1 MKRSS
6 SSSHRSTPPRRK
18 TRKDFQTLSR
28 HILRRANRNASRIG
42 FLKEVSEM
50 LLEFSGC
57 DALELWLREEEDYFR
72 CRSVLCLAGSYH
84 FHVLPRLTD
93 GHLGE
98 YQHTPLES
106 ALARLSW
113 DLIRRRYDSESPG
126 MTERGGFF
134 SGRVARDLVRIAS
147 QDRHGNGTRPA
158 VPDPPNGSD
167 KDGQNIQNHAS
178 EGGDYHSVALLPLQ
192 ISHLNTGILWLKS
205 RRPDAFTHREIELY
219 EDSVEVLTVTL
230 LNQRAR
236 AALRERV
243 KEMTCLYRIAKADE
257 QPNTTMGQLLLN
269 IAELLP
275 PAWQYPELTSAR
287 IVIDGKSYETNGF
300 WDGQYKQSAKIV
312 IDEKERGVVEV
323 VYSGH
328 PPELDEG
335 PFLKEERTLL
345 DNVARQVAM
354 IVEQREAEEQRA
366 MLEGQLRHA
375 DRLATIGQLAAG
387 VAHELNEPLG
397 NILGF
402 AQLVQ
407 QESGLSGQ
415 TRKDVDTIVAASLHA
430 REIVNKLKL
439 FARQSPP
446 QKTQLDLNEL
456 IEKGLVFVESRCA
469 KAGIEIVRSLADGL
483 PAITADHGQIHQV
496 LVNLVVNAVQAMPQG
511 GRLIIAT
518 RTEDDSV
525 FMTVEDT
532 GVGMSEEVRRQI
544 FVPFFTTKDINK
556 GTGLGL
562 AVVDGIVNAHSGHI
576 SVESREGEGSRFV
589 IRLPIGELSPE
600 KED

>member
-1 MKRSS
+1 M
-6 SSSHRSTPPRRK
+6 
-18 TRKDFQTLSR
+18 LSR

-50 LLEFSGC
+50 LLKFSGC
-57 DALELWLREEEDYFR
+57 DAMELWLKEEEDYFR
-72 CRSVLCLAGSYH
+72 CRTVLCLAGSYH
-84 FHVLPRLTD
+84 FHVLPRLAD

-98 YQHTPLES
+98 YRHAPLES
-106 ALARLSW
+106 KLARLSW
-113 DLIRRRYDSESPG
+113 ELIHRRYDTESPN
-126 MTERGGFF
+126 MTEGGSFF
-134 SGRVARDLVRIAS
+134 SGCIDEEIERIATGDTS
-147 QDRHGNGTRPA
+147 ADGKDARKSRP
-158 VPDPPNGSD
+158 DEGSRIS
-167 KDGQNIQNHAS
+167 IQAAEDHTVES
-178 EGGDYHSVALLPLQ
+178 GDYRSVALLPLQ
-192 ISHLNTGILWLKS
+192 ISQINTGILWMKS
-205 RRPDAFTHREIELY
+205 RKKNAFTRQEIELY
-219 EDSVEVLTVTL
+219 EDSVEVLAVTL

-236 AALRERV
+236 AACRERV
-243 KEMTCLYRIAKADE
+243 KEMTCLYRIAKAAE
-257 QPNTTMGQLLLN
+257 QPDMTTSQLLQN

-287 IVIDGKSYETNGF
+287 IVIDGQSFEAPQF
-300 WDGQYKQSAKIV
+300 WDGQYKQSARIV
-312 IDEKERGVVEV
+312 VDEKERGVVEV

-335 PFLKEERTLL
+335 PFLKEERALI

-354 IVEQREAEEQRA
+354 IVEQREAEEQRE

-407 QESGLSGQ
+407 KESSMPVQ
-415 TRKDVDTIVAASLHA
+415 TKKDVDRIVAASLHA

-446 QKTQLDLNEL
+446 QKVQLDLNEL
-456 IEKGLVFVESRCA
+456 IEKGLVFIESRCA
-469 KAGIEIVRSLADGL
+469 KAGIEIVRSLADDL
-483 PAITADHGQIHQV
+483 PTITADRGQIHQV

-511 GRLIIAT
+511 GRLTITT
-518 RTEDDSV
+518 RAGDNSV
-525 FMTVEDT
+525 FMTIEDT
-532 GVGMSEEVRRQI
+532 GVGMSEKVRHQI
-544 FVPFFTTKDINK
+544 FVPFFTTKDVNE

-562 AVVDGIVNAHSGHI
+562 AVVDGIVNAHSGRI
-576 SVESREGEGSRFV
+576 RVESQEGQGSRFV
-589 IRLPIGELSPE
+589 IQLPVEEPASG
-600 KED
+600 KES

>member
-1 MKRSS
+1 
-6 SSSHRSTPPRRK
+6 
-18 TRKDFQTLSR
+18 
-28 HILRRANRNASRIG
+28 
-42 FLKEVSEM
+42 M

-57 DALELWLREEEDYFR
+57 DALELWLREEDDYFR

-113 DLIRRRYDSESPG
+113 NLIHRRCDSESPG
-126 MTERGGFF
+126 MTDRGSFF
-134 SGRVARDLVRIAS
+134 SGRVAKEVVRMAS
-147 QDRHGNGTRPA
+147 KERCGEGARPT
-158 VPDPPNGSD
+158 VPGSPNDPD
-167 KDGQNIQNHAS
+167 KNIQNLQGHTAGS
-178 EGGDYHSVALLPLQ
+178 GDYHSVALLPLQ

-205 RRPDAFTHREIELY
+205 RRPSAFTRREIELY
-219 EDSVEVLTVTL
+219 EDSIEVLTVTL

-243 KEMTCLYRIAKADE
+243 KEMTCLYRIAKAADRLD
-257 QPNTTMGQLLLN
+257 TTMGQLLLN

-275 PAWQYPELTSAR
+275 PAWQYPELASAR
-287 IVIDGKSYETNGF
+287 IVIDGQSFETTGF
-300 WDGQYKQSAKIV
+300 WDGQYKQSANIV
-312 IDEKERGVVEV
+312 VNEKTRGIVEV

-354 IVEQREAEEQRA
+354 IVEQREAEEQRE

-407 QESGLSGQ
+407 QEAGLPGQ
-415 TRKDVDTIVAASLHA
+415 TKKDVDRIVAASLHA
-430 REIVNKLKL
+430 RGIVNKLKL

-446 QKTQLDLNEL
+446 QKAQLDLNEL
-456 IEKGLVFVESRCA
+456 IKKGLVFIESRCA
-469 KAGIEIVRSLADGL
+469 KAGIEIVRSLAGDL

-511 GRLIIAT
+511 GRLTIAT
-518 RTEDDSV
+518 RIEGSSV
-525 FMTVEDT
+525 FMIVEDT
-532 GVGMSEEVRRQI
+532 GVGMSDKVRRQI
-544 FVPFFTTKDINK
+544 FVPFFTTKDVNE

-576 SVESREGEGSRFV
+576 RVESREGEGSRFV
-589 IRLPIGELSPE
+589 IQLPVGELSPG
-600 KED
+600 KEN